1 MTSAVHPRPQHPTP
15 RTAAPTVTGAGSVDH
30 CEGPRRR
37 GEVLC
42 SAILEATLDELREVG
57 YAGLRIQ
64 HVAARARASKGS
76 IYRRW
81 PRRAD
86 LVADA
91 IEHAFPRRIQP
102 PDTGSVRADLLGFLQ
117 QMADRLNSPAGE
129 AIRGLTADTI
139 RDPELMN
146 AIRARFL
153 DPTIS
158 ELIGIMTRGVARGE
172 VRPSALTTRIASI
185 APELLREHFLI
196 HHCIPDRI
204 LIEILDDVVM
214 PLIRA

>member
-1 MTSAVHPRPQHPTP
+1 MTNAAHPSPQHPTP
-15 RTAAPTVTGAGSVDH
+15 RTAAPTVTSAGSVDH
-30 CEGPRRR
+30 RKGPRRR

-57 YAGLRIQ
+57 YAGLRMQ

-81 PRRAD
+81 PRRAE

-102 PDTGSVRADLLGFLQ
+102 PDTGSVRADLLGFLR
-117 QMADRLNSPAGE
+117 QMADRLNSPAEE
-129 AIRGLTADTI
+129 AIRGLMADTI

-146 AIRARFL
+146 AIRVRFL

-185 APELLREHFLI
+185 VPELLREHFLI
-196 HHCIPDRI
+196 HRCIPDRI
-204 LIEILDDVVM
+204 LIEIVDDVVM

>member
-1 MTSAVHPRPQHPTP
+1 MTGV
-15 RTAAPTVTGAGSVDH
+15 GSIGH
-30 CEGPRRR
+30 CEGSRRR

-42 SAILEATLDELREVG
+42 SAILEATLEELREVG
-57 YAGLRIQ
+57 YAGLRMQ
-64 HVAARARASKGS
+64 RVAARAHASKGS

-81 PRRAD
+81 RRRAE

-102 PDTGSVRADLLGFLQ
+102 PDTGTVRADLLGFLR

-129 AIRGLTADTI
+129 AIRGLMADTV
-139 RDPELMN
+139 RDPELMD
-146 AIRARFL
+146 AIRARFI

-172 VRPSALTTRIASI
+172 VRPSVLSTRIASV
-185 APELLREHFLI
+185 APELLREHFLA
-196 HHCIPDRI
+196 HHCIPEQI
-204 LIEILDDVVM
+204 VIEIVDDVVM
-214 PLIRA
+214 PLIRT

>member
-1 MTSAVHPRPQHPTP
+1 MTSAVYPGPQHETP
-15 RTAAPTVTGAGSVDH
+15 RSAAPTGSGVGSVGH

-42 SAILEATLDELREVG
+42 SAILDAALEELREVG
-57 YAGLRIQ
+57 YAELRMQ
-64 HVAARARASKGS
+64 RVAARARASKGS

-81 PRRAD
+81 PRRAE

-102 PDTGSVRADLLGFLQ
+102 PDTGSVRADLLGFLR

-129 AIRGLTADTI
+129 AIRGLMADTV
-139 RDPELMN
+139 RDPELMD
-146 AIRARFL
+146 AIRARFI

-158 ELIGIMTRGVARGE
+158 ALIGIMTRGVARGE
-172 VRPSALTTRIASI
+172 VRPSALSTRIASV
-185 APELLREHFLI
+185 APELLREHFLV
-196 HHCIPDRI
+196 HHGIPEQI
-204 LIEILDDVVM
+204 VIEIVDDVVM
-214 PLIRA
+214 PLIRT